1 MNKKE
6 REILSKIIAEMK
18 YSNNTVHEAIDYADR
33 ILREFPFLKD
43 DMTCEKGDV
52 LEDNIVEN
60 IGIFLRNNNNP
71 LALRKHTNNKM
82 IQKWEDTKYTILWD
96 LLDEE
101 DITLSELEDI
111 TKDYEGVKRIVL
123 SWGWRTVV
131 KYHCEDGEFLKWC
144 TKLL

>member
-18 YSNNTVHEAIDYADR
+18 YSNNTVPEVIDYADR
-33 ILREFPFLKD
+33 LLWEFPNLKD
-43 DMTCEKGDV
+43 NMLCEKEDI
-52 LEDNIVEN
+52 LEDNIIEN
-60 IGIFLRNNNNP
+60 IGEFLKRNNNP
-71 LALRKHTNNKM
+71 LALSKYADNKM

-96 LLDEE
+96 FLEEE
-101 DITLSELEDI
+101 DITIRELEGM
-111 TKDYEGVKRIVL
+111 TKDYEGVKRVVL
-123 SWGWRTVV
+123 SWGWRVVV